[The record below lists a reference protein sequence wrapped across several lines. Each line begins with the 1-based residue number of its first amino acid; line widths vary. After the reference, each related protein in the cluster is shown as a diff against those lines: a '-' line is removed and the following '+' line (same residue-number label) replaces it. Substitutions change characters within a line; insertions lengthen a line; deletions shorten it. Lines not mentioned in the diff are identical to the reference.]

1 MNSEMCIAGS
11 SASDMEIKARKGLF
25 NLFRECPVPDSEILQ
40 NLGLFVKRQDLSR
53 IIFMH
58 DLYRRIVDVHGIVV
72 EFGVRWG
79 QNMALFSSFRGMYE
93 PFNHN
98 RKIIGFDTFSG
109 FPSVSKKDGSG
120 SSVQAGAYAVTEN
133 YEQYL
138 EKLLNYHEQ
147 ESPVS
152 QIKKHELLKGDA
164 SAMLKKY
171 LLDNP
176 ETVVSL
182 AYFDFDL
189 YEPTKNCLEMI
200 RPYLTK
206 GSVIGFDEL
215 NVREFPGETIALRE
229 VFGTDKVRI
238 ERSPLCPQAG
248 FFVFE

>member
-1 MNSEMCIAGS
+1 MCIAGS

>member
-1 MNSEMCIAGS
+1 MCIAGS

-200 RPYLTK
+200 RPYLTP
-206 GSVIGFDEL
+206 S
-215 NVREFPGETIALRE
+215 
-229 VFGTDKVRI
+229 
-238 ERSPLCPQAG
+238 
-248 FFVFE
+248 